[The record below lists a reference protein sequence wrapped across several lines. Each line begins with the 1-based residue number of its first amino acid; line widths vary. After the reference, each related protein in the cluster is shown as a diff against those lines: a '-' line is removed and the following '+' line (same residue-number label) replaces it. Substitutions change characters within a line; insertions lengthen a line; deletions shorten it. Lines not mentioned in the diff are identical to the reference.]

1 MKTLLYLIALPVV
14 LVQLPLSAQDDLRP
28 WERLGLSITEWNLI
42 TENKMPMKKVE
53 SLLRDGIGIS
63 EYFKKPW
70 EPLDMSEKEWIAKR
84 RKGLTS
90 YDIEQEVRLA
100 NSDSSMQPT
109 PKENNTFIDY
119 KRTGET
125 RELTSALFLPG
136 FQQYRYKKKT
146 RGRIMVSLAAASVAG
161 TVAWSVYQKQFM
173 PIPLLVILIPDMGWS
188 YVDHKIRL
196 RKKRPH

>member
-1 MKTLLYLIALPVV
+1 MKTSLYFAALLAV
-14 LVQLPLSAQDDLRP
+14 LVSLPLKARDELSP

-84 RKGLTS
+84 RRGLTS

-100 NSDSSMQPT
+100 DNDSSMQPT
-109 PKENNTFIDY
+109 PKENITFIDY

-136 FQQYRYKKKT
+136 FQQYRYKRKT
-146 RGRIMVSLAAASVAG
+146 RGRFMVSLAAASIAG
-161 TVAWSVYQKQFM
+161 TVAWSIYQKQFM
-173 PIPLLVILIPDMGWS
+173 PIPLLVILLPDMGWS

-196 RKKRPH
+196 GKKRPH